1 LKNQESKSAEYN
13 ISPSLWQK
21 KKAKLMEEIVLDL
34 MARESSKGRKKQE
47 RRRME
52 QVPQTKRRA
61 KVRKSFGNGNQT
73 PLLGTVLLL
82 RLPERNG
89 HLSWEGWTQ
98 ALGSQ
103 PLQRFLHPKHD
114 TEALESLN
122 FKGSPAGPPLVHVVK

>member
-1 LKNQESKSAEYN
+1 
-13 ISPSLWQK
+13 
-21 KKAKLMEEIVLDL
+21 
-34 MARESSKGRKKQE
+34 
-47 RRRME
+47 ME
-52 QVPQTKRRA
+52 QVPQTKRWA

-73 PLLGTVLLL
+73 PLLETVLLL

-103 PLQRFLHPKHD
+103 PLQRFLYPKHD

-122 FKGSPAGPPLVHVVK
+122 FKGSPAWATTSPCGEMKVIQLCLTLCNPMNYTVPGIL

>member
-1 LKNQESKSAEYN
+1 MKNQESKSAEYN

-34 MARESSKGRKKQE
+34 MARESSEGRKKQE
-47 RRRME
+47 RRRVE

-114 TEALESLN
+114 MEALESLN
-122 FKGSPAGPPLVHVVK
+122 FKVESNIGSHVI